1 MDGRKSMSKYD
12 KMIALNKQASEEK
25 IEKARREI
33 VRMADEGE
41 KLSIQKLMQR
51 TGLSRGFFYK
61 NPQVRKEID
70 RALEQ
75 QAGMMDPRREVMD
88 MAMNNELAMLHQ
100 KVKTLQT
107 ENEQLRKELETAKKS
122 LAKKNIKE
130 LKKMM

>member
-1 MDGRKSMSKYD
+1 MNKYD
-12 KMIALNKQASEEK
+12 KMLALNKQASEEK

-33 VRMADEGE
+33 IRMVDEGE
-41 KLSIQKLMQR
+41 KVSVQKLMQR

-61 NPQVRKEID
+61 NPKVRKEID

-75 QAGMMDPRREVMD
+75 QAGMIDPRREVMD

-100 KVKTLQT
+100 QVKALQT

-122 LAKKNIKE
+122 LAKKNIGA